1 MRDRELAEGG
11 LLPPVQSPLE
21 VCDSAPGPDFFALE
35 SPDDNAGVDADG
47 ACKVFNVCIGAKRWQ
62 FVGMFPRDQQIAGEF
77 VCLLFAGIVSV
88 KMAPFM

>member
-1 MRDRELAEGG
+1 MRDRESAEGG

-47 ACKVFNVCIGAKRWQ
+47 ACKVFNVSCRSCAESLAFRIA
-62 FVGMFPRDQQIAGEF
+62 PRLMSSLATG
-77 VCLLFAGIVSV
+77 
-88 KMAPFM
+88 